1 MRFVIL
7 AALMTLPSTVGAS
20 PQSETV
26 TQTISLKGCLK
37 AAHDLADQVGV
48 DLESVIDTPN
58 VKMFRIVGS
67 DGRIMV
73 TCSAKERKMV
83 LSRHPK

>member
-1 MRFVIL
+1 MRSAIL
-7 AALMTLPSTVGAS
+7 AALVTLPIAVEAS
-20 PQSETV
+20 PKSETV
-26 TQTISLKGCLK
+26 TQTISFKGCLK
-37 AAHDLADQVGV
+37 AAQDLANQVGV

-83 LSRHPK
+83 LSRWPK

>member
-1 MRFVIL
+1 MRFAIL
-7 AALMTLPSTVGAS
+7 VALMTLSGAVQAS
-20 PQSETV
+20 PKSETV
-26 TQTISLKGCLK
+26 SQTISFDGCLK
-37 AAHDLADQVGV
+37 AAQDLADQVGV

-58 VKMFRIVGS
+58 VKMFRIIGS

-83 LSRHPK
+83 LSRTSD